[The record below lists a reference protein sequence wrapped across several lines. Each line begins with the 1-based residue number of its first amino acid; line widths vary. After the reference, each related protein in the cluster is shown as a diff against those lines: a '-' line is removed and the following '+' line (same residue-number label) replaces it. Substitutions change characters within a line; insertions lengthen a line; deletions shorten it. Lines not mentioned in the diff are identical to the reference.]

1 MILIRKDFLFLVFG
15 FLTIFLLPFF
25 FTPMPPLPTHTML
38 FPVVAL
44 EFLLYFLY
52 ISVNTKQT
60 DLGPAFVCSFV
71 LVVGRWI
78 ICLIDGLL
86 FSLFNPDFLASNIGA
101 LWVGNPVSALLQMFV
116 ILTFVPHLAVRFAPG
131 FLGEAARSLLLRSS
145 DSVSVQKS
153 ARERPELPTATP
165 LGGLVRVYSFQEL
178 EDYFHK
184 IIGLEG
190 FVLYSEEGLIV
201 CKDLQIDLDVEGIVA
216 RYYNFNS
223 GIEWVTQS
231 HGLGKPIRITVET
244 QNRYLFNIQVTSQ
257 FFLLLIFNNQLPL
270 LDIVHRIQIMVRS
283 VQAFL
288 ASRYRFPAAI

>member
-1 MILIRKDFLFLVFG
+1 MILFRKDFLFCVFG
-15 FLTIFLLPFF
+15 FLTLFLLPFF

-52 ISVNTKQT
+52 IRVNTKQT
-60 DLGPAFVCSFV
+60 ILGPTFVCSFV

-131 FLGEAARSLLLRSS
+131 FLGETARSILSQSS
-145 DSVSVQKS
+145 SLPVQKS
-153 ARERPELPTATP
+153 VSQKPELPTATP

-190 FVLYSEEGLIV
+190 FVLYSDEGLVV
-201 CKDLQIDLDVEGIVA
+201 CKNLQINLDVEGLVA

-231 HGLGKPIRITVET
+231 HGLGQPTRITVET
-244 QNRYLFNIQVTSQ
+244 QNHYLFNIQVTSQ

-288 ASRYRFPAAI
+288 ASRYSFPAAI